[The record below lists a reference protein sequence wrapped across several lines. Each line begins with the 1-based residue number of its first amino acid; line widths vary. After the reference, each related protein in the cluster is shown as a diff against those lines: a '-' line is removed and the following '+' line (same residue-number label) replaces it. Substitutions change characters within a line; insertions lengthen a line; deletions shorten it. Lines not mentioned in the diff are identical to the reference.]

1 MAASMDYTSRQ
12 CTVISF
18 QVVGD
23 RLFPACARKPE
34 GTSGYGQRDGV
45 QYSLMGASTRSEKEQ
60 NVPIPNFNGHEL
72 CTTFRYKI
80 YAILR
85 LK

>member
-23 RLFPACARKPE
+23 RFSLHALENPRDVGLRTE
-34 GTSGYGQRDGV
+34 GRGPIFVDGGV
-45 QYSLMGASTRSEKEQ
+45 NALQKGAKRSDTY
-60 NVPIPNFNGHEL
+60 F
-72 CTTFRYKI
+72 
-80 YAILR
+80 
-85 LK
+85 